1 MKTLYLSAVSK
12 VRPGLP
18 WNRQSIIISYSA
30 NPAGSVACRVFKEWH
45 LFPLLIPNNRNAP

>member
-30 NPAGSVACRVFKEWH
+30 NLAGSSGLQGFLKNCIYYVLK
-45 LFPLLIPNNRNAP
+45 II